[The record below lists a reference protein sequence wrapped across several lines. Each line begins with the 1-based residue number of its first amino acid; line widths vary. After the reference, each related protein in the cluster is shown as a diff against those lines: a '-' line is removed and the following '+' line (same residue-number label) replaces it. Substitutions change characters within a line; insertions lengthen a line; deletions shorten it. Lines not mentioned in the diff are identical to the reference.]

1 MGARGGKNTKFF
13 LSLEKQRSNSNTIFS
28 LKDQKGTIL
37 NKSDNILNNIRNHF
51 EMIYKENNPLE
62 DDAADDFV
70 KIDSTSFLD
79 EGDEIILN
87 HELTESD
94 ILYALKKSNNKAAPG
109 LDGLPGE
116 IYKLFWK
123 DIKDPL
129 LESFN
134 YSFELGK
141 LSNSQTKGVIC
152 LHHKG
157 KGLDRE
163 ILSNWRPISLINFDY
178 KLLAKVMASR
188 LNSCI
193 FKCFGEDQFAFIK
206 GRQVGDLLREI
217 DDILT
222 IGKLKFPE
230 SIILSIDYAKAFD
243 TISLKA
249 VKKALVY
256 FGFSG
261 TFIKWIDLLLSD
273 RKSCVQNGGY
283 LSDFFKMERGV
294 RQGCPISPLLF
305 ILTLELLAR
314 DIRQNEN
321 IKGLQINFGEN
332 RPVKIKLYAD
342 DATLFLRDM
351 MDYREVLSR
360 IKSFS
365 LFSGLCLNKQKSIAM
380 VIGNTNYKNFVKF
393 GIKFSNKV
401 KILGIIF
408 SNECEASDIKENYE
422 AKIDKLERLCSLW
435 GKRYLTLHGRIT
447 ILKSFGI
454 SLFIYLM
461 QSIGIKDEYL
471 KKINTIIFRFI
482 WNPSAKN
489 GQRVTEKVKREIICK
504 SYENGGLNMINIFK
518 MQDSFLLKLGDR
530 ILNDQE
536 NSWKNIPKIYFNKIG
551 GISAFKSDLVCSEF
565 KGLDLIENVF
575 WKNVLS
581 TWLKYKNVENDA
593 SKRVPSIHDP
603 LFNNSLIKFRKNVLF
618 NLRCIDKKLIYIKD
632 VLKQGEILPFKE
644 FDSIFNKSA
653 DSLLI
658 YNIISNALKP
668 FELQLKND
676 YDSILSADVEVRE
689 SQSCFF
695 KDLETGEIDRRVFYD
710 LIQNKITESVRQEWR
725 DLYLL
730 SENDPDI
737 WCLARDCCDET
748 KLLELQWKILHYIYP
763 TGTLLHKM
771 KIRNNDLCSFC
782 DEIDSMSHFFVS
794 CHIARAVWEDAEKSV
809 SKICGK
815 KVTLSERNKLFGILL
830 SDNFDF
836 NNRKLVNKVILVCK
850 HTISKYKFEKIGS
863 VKLMLEH
870 QLSFRGLYN

>member
-1 MGARGGKNTKFF
+1 M
-13 LSLEKQRSNSNTIFS
+13 
-28 LKDQKGTIL
+28 
-37 NKSDNILNNIRNHF
+37 
-51 EMIYKENNPLE
+51 
-62 DDAADDFV
+62 
-70 KIDSTSFLD
+70 
-79 EGDEIILN
+79 
-87 HELTESD
+87 
-94 ILYALKKSNNKAAPG
+94 
-109 LDGLPGE
+109 
-116 IYKLFWK
+116 
-123 DIKDPL
+123 
-129 LESFN
+129 
-134 YSFELGK
+134 
-141 LSNSQTKGVIC
+141 
-152 LHHKG
+152 
-157 KGLDRE
+157 
-163 ILSNWRPISLINFDY
+163 
-178 KLLAKVMASR
+178 
-188 LNSCI
+188 
-193 FKCFGEDQFAFIK
+193 
-206 GRQVGDLLREI
+206 
-217 DDILT
+217 
-222 IGKLKFPE
+222 
-230 SIILSIDYAKAFD
+230 
-243 TISLKA
+243 
-249 VKKALVY
+249 
-256 FGFSG
+256 
-261 TFIKWIDLLLSD
+261 
-273 RKSCVQNGGY
+273 
-283 LSDFFKMERGV
+283 
-294 RQGCPISPLLF
+294 
-305 ILTLELLAR
+305 
-314 DIRQNEN
+314 
-321 IKGLQINFGEN
+321 
-332 RPVKIKLYAD
+332 
-342 DATLFLRDM
+342 
-351 MDYREVLSR
+351 
-360 IKSFS
+360 
-365 LFSGLCLNKQKSIAM
+365 
-380 VIGNTNYKNFVKF
+380 
-393 GIKFSNKV
+393 
-401 KILGIIF
+401 
-408 SNECEASDIKENYE
+408 
-422 AKIDKLERLCSLW
+422 
-435 GKRYLTLHGRIT
+435 
-447 ILKSFGI
+447 
-454 SLFIYLM
+454 
-461 QSIGIKDEYL
+461 
-471 KKINTIIFRFI
+471 
-482 WNPSAKN
+482 
-489 GQRVTEKVKREIICK
+489 
-504 SYENGGLNMINIFK
+504 
-518 MQDSFLLKLGDR
+518 
-530 ILNDQE
+530 
-536 NSWKNIPKIYFNKIG
+536 
-551 GISAFKSDLVCSEF
+551 CSEF

-644 FDSIFNKSA
+644 FDTIFNKSA

-850 HTISKYKFEKIGS
+850 HTISKYKFEKTGS